1 MKRRAF
7 IALMGG
13 AAAMPLAWPLAALAQ
28 KRGATIPR
36 IGIIDDA
43 PMWDFFRQALRELG
57 YVEGQSIAFE
67 YRAANGNPG
76 RLSAAAAELVRIPVD
91 VIATFGTPASR
102 AAKAAT
108 STIPIVAISIGDPV
122 SAGLVK
128 TLARPGGNVTGNTIL
143 APDLSPK
150 RLQLI
155 KEVIPTASRVALLWN
170 PDNLS
175 NTVILDQLSSAAP
188 ALGMSF
194 TAVEARSANDF
205 ETAFAIF
212 QRERPD
218 AILVT
223 SDPLHQSQIQR
234 IVDFMIQHRLVG
246 MFQTRD
252 NAAAGGLMSY
262 GPSFPDLFRHAATY
276 VQKILQGSKPEDL
289 PMQPPER
296 FEFAINLKTA
306 KAIGLK
312 VSESVLLRADEVI
325 E

>member
-1 MKRRAF
+1 MKRREF
-7 IALMGG
+7 IAFVGG
-13 AAAMPLAWPLAALAQ
+13 TAAALAHASIALAQ
-28 KRGATIPR
+28 KRGVTIPR

-43 PMWDFFRQALRELG
+43 PMWDSFRQALRDLG
-57 YVEGQSIAFE
+57 YVEGQSIAYE
-67 YRAANGNPG
+67 YRAANGNPE
-76 RLSAAAAELVRIPVD
+76 RLSAAAAELIRIPVD

-155 KEVIPTASRVALLWN
+155 KEVIPTASRIALLWN

-246 MFQTRD
+246 MFQSRD
-252 NAAAGGLMSY
+252 NVAAGGLTSY